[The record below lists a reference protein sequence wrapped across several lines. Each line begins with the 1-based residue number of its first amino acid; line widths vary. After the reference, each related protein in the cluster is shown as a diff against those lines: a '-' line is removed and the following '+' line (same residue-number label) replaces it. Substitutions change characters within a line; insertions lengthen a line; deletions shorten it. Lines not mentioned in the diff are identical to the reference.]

1 MLLVRE
7 KFNFMQR
14 AYEQDVLYVFVTWR
28 RAIPLTKVLEILA
41 YQANAVYFC
50 EIYVMSTVSRTKYIA
65 W

>member
-1 MLLVRE
+1 
-7 KFNFMQR
+7 MQR